1 MRRQVE
7 GHTQALLAG
16 LDVGLVERVTLL
28 DGRKS
33 GVLKEPFIFLST
45 THSTGLKLFYVVY
58 PSILSDMRDHELY
71 LQSLCKYF
79 FSNKRVLF
87 EAQLFSY
94 NYI

>member
-33 GVLKEPFIFLST
+33 GVLKEPFIFK
-45 THSTGLKLFYVVY
+45 HNLFHWIKNVLCGVSYYQIRDIMNCKVFVNISLLIK
-58 PSILSDMRDHELY
+58 SIL
-71 LQSLCKYF
+71 LQ
-79 FSNKRVLF
+79 
-87 EAQLFSY
+87 
-94 NYI
+94 

>member
-33 GVLKEPFIFLST
+33 GVLKEPFIFMQTSFHWIKIVLCGVS
-45 THSTGLKLFYVVY
+45 FYTIRY
-58 PSILSDMRDHELY
+58 ERS
-71 LQSLCKYF
+71 
-79 FSNKRVLF
+79 
-87 EAQLFSY
+87 
-94 NYI
+94 